1 VLLLGLLVIDDAVGS
16 GEDDVAELSGWE
28 EVVGPVIDLVEG
40 NVESWGDDSA
50 LVESA
55 VELDDDLA
63 SSVIIDN
70 FEFTNVAVLHH
81 DLEELDDDLRC
92 GSDENLSL
100 SSLLSVA
107 DVLESVGQNVH
118 ANHGDFFVSGFC

>member
-1 VLLLGLLVIDDAVGS
+1 MGKRTRIN
-16 GEDDVAELSGWE
+16 
-28 EVVGPVIDLVEG
+28 LVES

-81 DLEELDDDLRC
+81 DLEELDDDLRG
-92 GSDENLSL
+92 GSNENLL
-100 SSLLSVA
+100 YR
-107 DVLESVGQNVH
+107 
-118 ANHGDFFVSGFC
+118 FIR